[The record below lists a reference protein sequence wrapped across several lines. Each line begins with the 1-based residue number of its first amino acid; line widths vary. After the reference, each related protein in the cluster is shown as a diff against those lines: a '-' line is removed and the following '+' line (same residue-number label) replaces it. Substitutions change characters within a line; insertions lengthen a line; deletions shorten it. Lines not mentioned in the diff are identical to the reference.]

1 MFNFGVLTGEK
12 KNPSL
17 RHLSMNECLNV
28 LFHLTVRGCRGC
40 RRFSTATHLGYK
52 WSLDHIRPHGWGTPM
67 EISHQWKL
75 HLSLERQEKI
85 QLQIWPP
92 NAQNIVF
99 LCFLP
104 SFSLAVLR
112 PCERSMTPETL
123 MALSKYLSYRIK
135 VFKIVFLRF
144 LVYFWEIHAE

>member
-123 MALSKYLSYRIK
+123 MVLSKYLSYRIK

-144 LVYFWEIHAE
+144 LVYFWEIHEE